1 MSVFKI
7 YVKVQLVL
15 LLFGVAYV
23 IDMYQRKDPVT
34 LFLLDS
40 TRMVVARQLRL
51 CNDECYQSWMEKSK
65 GSEQYQ
71 DASTKIFRWVVQRPK
86 LTKFVIRR
94 MSEEQRDQLMFLA
107 KLSQTNSETALIFEK
122 TYGIKPALLQYYL
135 SNPD

>member
-1 MSVFKI
+1 MGPLKI
-7 YVKVQLVL
+7 YMKVQLIL
-15 LLFGVAYV
+15 LLFGVAYL

-40 TRMVVARQLRL
+40 TRIVVARQLRL
-51 CNDECYQSWMEKSK
+51 CNDDCYQAWMEKSK

-71 DASTKIFRWVVQRPK
+71 EASTRIFRWVVKRPK

-94 MSEEQRDQLMFLA
+94 MSEEQKNQLMFLT
-107 KLSQTNSETALIFEK
+107 KLSQTNSETAQIFEK

-135 SNPD
+135 TNPD